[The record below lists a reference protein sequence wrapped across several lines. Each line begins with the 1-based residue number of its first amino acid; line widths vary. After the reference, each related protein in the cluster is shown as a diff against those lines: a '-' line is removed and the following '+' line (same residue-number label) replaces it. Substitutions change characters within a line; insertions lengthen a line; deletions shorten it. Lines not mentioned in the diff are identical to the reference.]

1 MATDGQLFAG
11 PLGKLLREI
20 ARGSSEAVTLIGGP
34 TPFKY
39 TYTGIGFVD
48 AIISHWTAF
57 VAALVDDPELRWNTW
72 ALYIESMGQFCV
84 GWGLLLLECRRAG
97 NRGLAVSWAGT
108 LGVVFQAIS
117 WAFSL
122 PLYFGLHLLTSP
134 ISKLSGNGG
143 KITGESARKLLFV
156 DLWDLALMPISL
168 TLGTLIPTLFMSLP
182 SLFSSIGHYSWI
194 AFWIPFGPWTVI
206 AMDLFKSVASSSVGA
221 LGPTDTNGKPTT
233 PGKGFYVAVSTVYKF
248 NMAVSVLTHLPFMAT
263 SVLPGPLRSALIY
276 AFPSCASFFSDITFI
291 KTWVPHPFLGQPAID
306 PVANGPGRFGPLVA
320 DFYLFDLYLG
330 NGAMLL
336 WALYLY
342 LKQTGSSPAKAIQ
355 KAVVWSFLGGFV
367 AGAFALLW
375 ERDELVQEGESDA
388 KRK

>member
-1 MATDGQLFAG
+1 MASDGRLALSALFLGMGLFGVMATDGQLFAG
-11 PLGKLLREI
+11 PLGKLLRQI

-48 AIISHWTAF
+48 AVISHWTAF

-134 ISKLSGNGG
+134 ISKLDGKGG

-206 AMDLFKSVASSSVGA
+206 AMDLFKSVASSAVGT
-221 LGPTDTNGKPTT
+221 LGPKDSDGKPTT
-233 PGKGFYVAVSTVYKF
+233 AGKGFYVAVST
-248 NMAVSVLTHLPFMAT
+248 
-263 SVLPGPLRSALIY
+263 LRVFLLGHHFHQDVA
-276 AFPSCASFFSDITFI
+276 AA
-291 KTWVPHPFLGQPAID
+291 PFLGQPAID

-342 LKQTGSSPAKAIQ
+342 LKQTGSSPAKAVQ
-355 KAVVWSFLGGFV
+355 KAAVWSFLGGFV

-375 ERDELVQEGESDA
+375 ERDELVQEGENEA